1 MARTIGIVSL
11 VGLLCV
17 FGGISAQ
24 TVDVICAGTRF
35 ADQCLQLQRGKSEV
49 VCVTVQDSIECAQRI
64 RNGTAN
70 IGIFS
75 AESLVHLA
83 TLGWDGLAVVKELRH
98 TDRTRETVD
107 FRSVV
112 LVPASHQGGL
122 DGLRGARFCHPGLQ
136 YGRQQRWSERFL
148 KHFERLVVPA
158 DCGDL
163 TSAAEIE
170 TAALSNFF
178 ASACR
183 PGKWSN
189 VPQEDAEL
197 KSKYTNLCELCQN
210 KDQCTYDSPTLSH
223 HRAALQCLRNGGNV
237 AYVSQL
243 DAQEFFAFNN
253 DIVNDYGFLCP
264 NGTIEA
270 INGNNSPCSW
280 LTQPWPVVM
289 AAAGRAIEV
298 SSRIDRWMRGTGG
311 ESWEQAIQE
320 IIGHGS
326 RNALSVGSIQLPVD
340 YLRPYRSL
348 PIPSDLCRT
357 TARWCTASPE
367 EKDKCDVLRTAALT
381 TGIFPTI
388 ECPVDTTS
396 RMTCMNEIANNRS
409 DFTGID
415 SNFGYLAR
423 HPFNLTAAM
432 FQETEKEKYSS
443 VVVLVKDDNRFTRFE
458 NLRSS
463 RACMPEFGG
472 IASIAFINVG
482 KARGI
487 FDRSNCNYGQLLG
500 DFFGASCAPGSRDSL
515 HDPMGHNAES
525 LCTLCRVPDP
535 NQNVPVPLAG
545 EEEALN
551 AELEEIP
558 TEVVEGKS
566 EIEGTISRNVDCAA
580 NVNNPFYGTRGALN
594 CLRLQGDVAIVES
607 QNLAEHAQALG
618 MNANEYRIMCR
629 NGSLAAYPG
638 FRVDDECLLTTIVDG
653 EILVRRHS
661 SKTAGIVNA
670 LSSLDIYL
678 QNDPDFKMY
687 NIYGGVKNLLFE
699 DSALGLVSPQHTE
712 LGQAVQNYIRL
723 FENIEDCTNS
733 AGGTTVDDGDGA
745 SMLTINAFMTFL
757 FVMYNVLRG

>member
-1 MARTIGIVSL
+1 MARTIAIVTLAAL
-11 VGLLCV
+11 VCV
-17 FGGISAQ
+17 LSGTSAQ
-24 TVDVICAGTRF
+24 IVDTICAGTRF

-98 TDRTRETVD
+98 NDRTRETVD

-112 LVPASHQGGL
+112 VVPSSHQGGL
-122 DGLRGARFCHPGLQ
+122 DGLRGTRFCHPGLQ

-158 DCGDL
+158 ECGEL

-170 TAALSNFF
+170 TAALSSFF
-178 ASACR
+178 GSACR

-189 VPQEDAEL
+189 VPQEDSEL
-197 KSKYTNLCELCQN
+197 KSKYSNLCELCQN
-210 KDQCTYDSPTLSH
+210 KDQCSYDSPTVSH

-237 AYVSQL
+237 AYVSQQ

-253 DIVNDYGFLCP
+253 DIVNEYGFLCP

-270 INGNNSPCSW
+270 INGNNNPCSW
-280 LTQPWPVVM
+280 LTQPWPVIV
-289 AAAGRAIEV
+289 AAANRAVEV
-298 SSRIDRWMRGTGG
+298 SSRIDRWTRGTSG

-320 IIGHGS
+320 IIGHDS
-326 RNALSVGSIQLPVD
+326 RSALSVGSIQLPVD
-340 YLRPYRSL
+340 YLRPYRAL
-348 PIPSDLCRT
+348 PIPSDLCQT
-357 TARWCTASPE
+357 TARWCTTSPE

-388 ECPVDTTS
+388 ECPADTTS
-396 RMTCMNEIANNRS
+396 RMTCLNEIANNRF

-458 NLRSS
+458 NLRSA

-500 DFFGASCAPGSRDSL
+500 DFFDASCAPGSRDSL

-525 LCTLCRVPDP
+525 LCALCRVP
-535 NQNVPVPLAG
+535 NVAVPFSGEG
-545 EEEALN
+545 EEDALN
-551 AELEEIP
+551 AVLEEIP
-558 TEVVEGKS
+558 TEVEGKS
-566 EIEGTISRNVDCAA
+566 DTIEGSISRNVDCAA
-580 NVNNPFYGTRGALN
+580 NANNPFYGTRGALN

-618 MNANEYRIMCR
+618 LNANEYRIMCR

-638 FRVDDECLLTTIVDG
+638 FEVDDDCKLTTIVDG
-653 EILVRRHS
+653 EIVVRRHS

-678 QNDPDFKMY
+678 QNDPDFRMY
-687 NIYGGVKNLLFE
+687 NIHGGIKNLLFE

-733 AGGTTVDDGDGA
+733 AGGTTINDGDGA

>member
-1 MARTIGIVSL
+1 MTLAAL
-11 VGLLCV
+11 VCV
-17 FGGISAQ
+17 LSGTSAQ
-24 TVDVICAGTRF
+24 IVDTICAGTRF

-83 TLGWDGLAVVKELRH
+83 TLGWDGHAVVKELRH
-98 TDRTRETVD
+98 NDRTRETVD

-112 LVPASHQGGL
+112 VVPSSHQGGL
-122 DGLRGARFCHPGLQ
+122 DGLRGTRFCHPGLQ

-158 DCGDL
+158 ECGEL

-170 TAALSNFF
+170 TAALSSFF
-178 ASACR
+178 GSACR

-189 VPQEDAEL
+189 VPQEDSEL
-197 KSKYTNLCELCQN
+197 KSKYSNLCELCQN
-210 KDQCTYDSPTLSH
+210 KDQCSYDSPTVSH

-237 AYVSQL
+237 AYVSQQ

-253 DIVNDYGFLCP
+253 DIVNEYGFLCP

-270 INGNNSPCSW
+270 INGNNNPCSW
-280 LTQPWPVVM
+280 LTQPWPVIV
-289 AAAGRAIEV
+289 AAANRAVEV
-298 SSRIDRWMRGTGG
+298 SSRIDRWTRGTSG

-320 IIGHGS
+320 IIGHDS
-326 RNALSVGSIQLPVD
+326 RSALSVGSIQLPVD
-340 YLRPYRSL
+340 YLRPYRAL
-348 PIPSDLCRT
+348 PIPSDLCQT
-357 TARWCTASPE
+357 TARWCTTSPE

-388 ECPVDTTS
+388 ECPADTTS
-396 RMTCMNEIANNRS
+396 RMTCLNEIANNRF

-458 NLRSS
+458 NLRSA

-500 DFFGASCAPGSRDSL
+500 DFFDASCAPGSRDSL

-525 LCTLCRVPDP
+525 LCALCRVP
-535 NQNVPVPLAG
+535 NVAVPFSGEG
-545 EEEALN
+545 EEDALN
-551 AELEEIP
+551 ALLEEIP
-558 TEVVEGKS
+558 TEVEGKS
-566 EIEGTISRNVDCAA
+566 DTIEGSISRNVDCAA
-580 NVNNPFYGTRGALN
+580 NANNPFYGTRGALN

-618 MNANEYRIMCR
+618 LNANEYRIMCR

-638 FRVDDECLLTTIVDG
+638 FEVDDDCKLTTIVDG
-653 EILVRRHS
+653 EIVVRRHS

-678 QNDPDFKMY
+678 QNDPDFRMY
-687 NIYGGVKNLLFE
+687 NIHGGIKNLLFE

-733 AGGTTVDDGDGA
+733 AGGTTINDGDGA